1 MSVYLSLASIN
12 GKNQEGIG
20 SCFQYHVILNILCQY
35 LGVNYSFPEGGMFD
49 IAHYSYNDQDSER
62 WSNSFVKFFNFSK
75 LEQPDKIIKFDINDS
90 GARIFPIHDGKFGLE
105 KQIDSNFLSF
115 IEENKNSKENILIDI
130 DHSHAT
136 ITQFCANNVKEIFTK
151 ERIDKVKN
159 NLIFTGKKYFDN
171 NINISWHIR
180 SPNPND
186 VPSELVNPKREIYDS
201 EKDYIRFKN
210 LIYFLKENVE
220 DKKATLHIHSQGKE
234 DDFSKLLE
242 LKSDNF
248 SINLHLNEDPIS
260 DLYHMSNANLLIM
273 ANSSFSWMASLMNS
287 NQTIVRDNFDFFT
300 HNSLK
305 TNYNYTYF
313 I

>member
-20 SCFQYHVILNILCQY
+20 SCFQYHIILNILCQY
-35 LGVNYSFPEGGMFD
+35 LGVNYSFPEDGMFD
-49 IAHYSYNDQDSER
+49 IAHYSYNGQNSKS
-62 WSNSFVKFFNFSK
+62 WSNSFVEFFNFSK
-75 LEQPDKIIKFDINDS
+75 LEQPDKIIKFSVDDP
-90 GARIFPIHDGKFGLE
+90 GTRIFPIHDGKFGLE
-105 KQIDSNFLSF
+105 KQIDSNFLSL

-136 ITQFCANNVKEIFTK
+136 ITQFCANNIKEIFTK
-151 ERIDKVKN
+151 ERIDKVRN
-159 NLIFTGKKYFDN
+159 NLVFTGKKYFDD

-180 SPNPND
+180 SANLND
-186 VPSELVNPKREIYDS
+186 IPSEIINPYREIYDP

-210 LIYFLKENVE
+210 LIYFLKENTKGKE
-220 DKKATLHIHSQGKE
+220 ATLHIHSQGEE
-234 DDFSKLLE
+234 DNFSKLLE

-248 SINLHLNEDPIS
+248 DIHLHLNENPIS
-260 DLYHMSNANLLIM
+260 DLYHMSNSDLLIM

-287 NQTIVRDNFDFFT
+287 NQTIVRDNFNSFT

-305 TNYNYTYF
+305 TDYNYTYF